1 MSLDRAEILIF
12 RDKFSLHNFFRQCKQ
27 TKKKNRKQMYKFC
40 LWQIPLFK
48 SSAMKNVSCNK
59 FASKGHLSRLNV
71 IKTQKKLQRIWRENL
86 KMFAWQ
92 FIRCSFECIH
102 RTFFFSSKGPCLYKC
117 EFYAWKEIKL
127 GPSTS
132 LRKWYALIG
141 KRLTLEFMY
150 LVLKW
155 RHRWNFWPF
164 PDWHLT
170 KRDVNKANS
179 ITELTLCSLVGTS

>member
-92 FIRCSFECIH
+92 FNRCTFECIH
-102 RTFFFSSKGPCLYKC
+102 RIFFFSSKGPCLYKC

-164 PDWHLT
+164 PDWHLI

>member
-12 RDKFSLHNFFRQCKQ
+12 RDRFSLHNFFRQCKQ
-27 TKKKNRKQMYKFC
+27 TKKKNRKQMCKFG

-48 SSAMKNVSCNK
+48 SSAIKNVSCNK

-92 FIRCSFECIH
+92 FNRCTFECIH
-102 RTFFFSSKGPCLYKC
+102 RIFFFSSKGPCLYKC

-132 LRKWYALIG
+132 LRKWYALFG

-155 RHRWNFWPF
+155 QHRWNFWPF
-164 PDWHLT
+164 PDWHLA